1 MPEALDTEE
10 SIKIIVPEGMV
21 VALNPDH
28 PDVVDWK
35 HKVQV
40 YIFHLSL
47 SLSLSGDVLRHA
59 MRNNESSLPFSF
71 TKN

>member
-1 MPEALDTEE
+1 MPEALDTED

-47 SLSLSGDVLRHA
+47 SLSLE
-59 MRNNESSLPFSF
+59 MY
-71 TKN
+71 

>member
-1 MPEALDTEE
+1 MPEALDTED

-35 HKVQV
+35 HKVL
-40 YIFHLSL
+40 YRFIS
-47 SLSLSGDVLRHA
+47 A
-59 MRNNESSLPFSF
+59 ISF
-71 TKN
+71 IN

>member
-1 MPEALDTEE
+1 MPEALDTED

-40 YIFHLSL
+40 YIL

-59 MRNNESSLPFSF
+59 IRNNESSLLFP
-71 TKN
+71 